1 MRNFFII
8 LASQLQYRSG
18 AWLYRNQPPLFNRDD
33 DVAVLQRA
41 NPVGDDEC
49 RPALSE
55 PFHCFQQRS
64 LSLHI
69 DRTSRLVEDENRR
82 VLQECSSNGN
92 ALALTAGKTHAAFTN
107 KSVVTIRQADNKL
120 VRIGGPG
127 RSYDFILA
135 SAGTAICDVLGD
147 AGRKQDRFLKDDT
160 ELVAEIGQFVVAQL
174 QSIEQ
179 NLSFHRV
186 VKTRQEI
193 HQRGLAGTRGADDA
207 HAFAWPDLERDIL
220 QDRLTLT
227 FVTER
232 NMAEGH
238 PANRAL

>member
-18 AWLYRNQPPLFNRDD
+18 VWLYRNQPPLFNRDD

-92 ALALTAGKTHAAFTN
+92 ALALTAGKTHPAFTN
-107 KSVVTIRQADNKL
+107 KGVVNSCALADLAAAVISFWLAPGRPYAMFSAML
-120 VRIGGPG
+120 VENRIG
-127 RSYDFILA
+127 S
-135 SAGTAICDVLGD
+135 
-147 AGRKQDRFLKDDT
+147 
-160 ELVAEIGQFVVAQL
+160 
-174 QSIEQ
+174 
-179 NLSFHRV
+179 
-186 VKTRQEI
+186 
-193 HQRGLAGTRGADDA
+193 
-207 HAFAWPDLERDIL
+207 
-220 QDRLTLT
+220 
-227 FVTER
+227 
-232 NMAEGH
+232 
-238 PANRAL
+238 